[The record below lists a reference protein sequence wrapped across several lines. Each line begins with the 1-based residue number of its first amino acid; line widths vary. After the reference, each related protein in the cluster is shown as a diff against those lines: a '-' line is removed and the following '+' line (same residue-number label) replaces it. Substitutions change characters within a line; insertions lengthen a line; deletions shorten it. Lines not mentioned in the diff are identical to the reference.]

1 MQDSFLFFELLLRI
15 QKIKKGENMENS
27 WKVGQ
32 IVACIRQYPFE
43 SEVDELL
50 EDTDSVLAPYRVDEA
65 DLSKEEW
72 LLLVDELLP
81 LAESFEIGEAMRLA
95 LQDEGLAWA

>member
-1 MQDSFLFFELLLRI
+1 
-15 QKIKKGENMENS
+15 MENS

-95 LQDEGLAWA
+95 SNDELLLGA

>member
-1 MQDSFLFFELLLRI
+1 
-15 QKIKKGENMENS
+15 MENR

-43 SEVDELL
+43 AEVDEVL
-50 EDTDSVLAPYRVDEA
+50 EDTDSVLASFHIDES
-65 DLSKEEW
+65 DLTRDEL

-95 LQDEGLAWA
+95 SNDELLLGA